1 MLQYFP
7 TPYPDELWYSV
18 LCRYHIRSGNLN
30 QITTKNGRTGI
41 WTLFP
46 DNSVHDILSQLP
58 KDIFSVRD
66 MILNHT
72 LFPYFS
78 RIYPQE
84 RKQGLLNDLSQ
95 GTLSGE
101 TSGRKVTKGNMPTLR
116 VCPVC
121 RKQDKQRY
129 GESYWHR
136 EHQIPYMTVCPKH
149 HCRLMEYQ
157 CKNKQE
163 FQMGVVLPDFVF
175 GENKPNFEV
184 KPHEIKLSEIL
195 CEFLT
200 LSLEKGATDGYN
212 NLFLELNK
220 KGYGTTVKQHVVTL
234 NTEKLQKDL
243 ISMFGNQITRA
254 CFGKHIASY
263 TVMKLRNWTI
273 TSPEPY
279 ALLSTLAN
287 QEPKITFGARL
298 GEIPIE
304 KRLIELRKSGTV
316 YTKQE
321 VAYRIG
327 IRPMQLDNI
336 AGKYNIE
343 PFWYTGQRAAANG

>member
-30 QITTKNGRTGI
+30 QVTTKNGRAGI
-41 WTLFP
+41 WALFP

-58 KDIFSVRD
+58 QEIFSVRD
-66 MILNHT
+66 IILNHT

-84 RKQGLLNDLSQ
+84 RKQELLNRLSY
-95 GTLSGE
+95 GTVNSE
-101 TSGRKVTKGNMPTLR
+101 SSARKTTRGNMPTLR
-116 VCPVC
+116 ACPVC
-121 RKQDKQRY
+121 KKQDKQRY

-149 HCRLMEYQ
+149 HCHLMEYQ
-157 CKNKQE
+157 CKNKHE
-163 FQMGVVLPDFVF
+163 FQLGVILPDFIF
-175 GENKPNFEV
+175 GENEPDFEV
-184 KPHEIKLSEIL
+184 KPYEIKLSEIL
-195 CEFLT
+195 NGYLI
-200 LSLEKGATDGYN
+200 LPLETGPTNGYN
-212 NLFLELNK
+212 NLFLEFEK
-220 KGYGTTVKQHVVTL
+220 QGYGTTVKQHVVTL
-234 NTEKLQKDL
+234 DTEKLQRDL
-243 ISMFGNQITRA
+243 ISMFGNEITKA
-254 CFGKHIASY
+254 CFGKHIVSY

-279 ALLSTLAN
+279 ALLSTLVN

-304 KRLIELRKSGTV
+304 KRLIELRKLGSV

-321 VAYRIG
+321 VAYRVG
-327 IRPMQLDNI
+327 IRAMQLDNI

-343 PFWYTGQRAAANG
+343 PFWYTGQRMTMNG